1 MDGKTFDKQSAV
13 ILAPMSGVT
22 DQPFRRL
29 VRQLGGG
36 LVVTEM
42 IASREMIRAAQR
54 MMRSAADISDEHP
67 IAVQLAGDDPA
78 TMAEAARLNVDRGA
92 AIIDINFGCPA
103 KKVVNKLCG
112 SALMRDERLASR
124 IMAAT
129 VAAVPV
135 PVTVKMRLG
144 WDDDSRNAPQLAR
157 IAEDAG
163 VRRIAVHG
171 RTRCQF
177 YTGEADWRFIR
188 RVKDAVSIPVVANG
202 DIRTYDDIDR
212 CLAQSGAD
220 GVMIGR
226 ATQGRPWF
234 IAQALDYLKTGH
246 RRPEP
251 PPAER
256 RLIALAHLDALLG
269 HYGAHKGIRI
279 ARKHLGWYAAGLPG
293 AARFREIIN
302 RTEEPAVAHQAL
314 DDVFAMAADRLAA

>member
-1 MDGKTFDKQSAV
+1 MSSDTFDKQAAV

-29 VRQLGGG
+29 VRQLGGE

-54 MMRSAADISDEHP
+54 MMRSAADISGEHP

-112 SALMRDERLASR
+112 SALMRDERLAGR

-163 VRRIAVHG
+163 VRRVAVHG

-177 YTGEADWRFIR
+177 YTGEADWHFIR
-188 RVKDAVSIPVVANG
+188 RVKEAVSIPVVANG

-212 CLAQSGAD
+212 CLAESGAD

-234 IAQALDYLKTGH
+234 IGQALDYLKTGH

-256 RLIALAHLDALLG
+256 RLVALAHLDALLG
-269 HYGAHKGIRI
+269 HYGAGKGIRI